1 MKKHQKKENAIIY
14 LNVYGE
20 GVLQMKK
27 RRFFIRTG
35 ILLVMLAAL
44 CYTMYNSVF
53 AKQDRVKEG
62 SIAPNFVLQSVDGKR
77 IELKDL
83 KGKGVFLNFWG
94 TWCGPCKQ
102 EFPYMANQYEVF
114 KDRGVEIVAV
124 NVGESNIAV
133 KNFMESYGVNF
144 PVAMDKD
151 RQVTEAYD
159 ITPLP
164 TTFLI
169 NPEGKV
175 IKVIKGTMTERN
187 VYEYMNLI
195 KPKGS

>member
-62 SIAPNFVLQSVDGKR
+62 SIAPNFVLQSVDGDR

-124 NVGESNIAV
+124 NVAESKIAV

-151 RQVTEAYD
+151 RQVTEAFD

-195 KPKGS
+195 KPKGL

>member
-53 AKQDRVKEG
+53 AKQDQIKEG
-62 SIAPNFVLQSVDGKR
+62 SIAPNFVLQSVDGER

-83 KGKGVFLNFWG
+83 KGKGVFLNFWVHG
-94 TWCGPCKQ
+94 
-102 EFPYMANQYEVF
+102 
-114 KDRGVEIVAV
+114 AV
-124 NVGESNIAV
+124 HVSRNSLIWQISMKCSRIAV
-133 KNFMESYGVNF
+133 SKL
-144 PVAMDKD
+144 
-151 RQVTEAYD
+151 
-159 ITPLP
+159 LP
-164 TTFLI
+164 
-169 NPEGKV
+169 
-175 IKVIKGTMTERN
+175 
-187 VYEYMNLI
+187 
-195 KPKGS
+195 

>member
-53 AKQDRVKEG
+53 AKQDQIKEG
-62 SIAPNFVLQSVDGKR
+62 SIAPNFVLQSVDGER

-133 KNFMESYGVNF
+133 KNFIDAYGVNF

>member
-62 SIAPNFVLQSVDGKR
+62 SIAPNFVLQSVNGER

-133 KNFMESYGVNF
+133 KNFMGSYGVNF

-187 VYEYMNLI
+187 VYDYMNLI

>member
-62 SIAPNFVLQSVDGKR
+62 SIAPNFVLQSVDGER

-124 NVGESNIAV
+124 NVAESNIAV
-133 KNFMESYGVNF
+133 KNFMGSYGVNF

-159 ITPLP
+159 IGQLP
-164 TTFLI
+164 TTLLV

-187 VYEYMNLI
+187 VYDYMNLI

>member
-53 AKQDRVKEG
+53 AKPDRVKEG
-62 SIAPNFVLQSVDGKR
+62 SIAPNFVLQSVDGER

-102 EFPYMANQYEVF
+102 EFPYMANQYQVF

-133 KNFMESYGVNF
+133 KNFMDAYGVNF

>member
-53 AKQDRVKEG
+53 AKQDQVKEG
-62 SIAPNFVLQSVDGKR
+62 SIAPNFVLQSVDGER

-133 KNFMESYGVNF
+133 KNFMDAYGVNF

>member
-53 AKQDRVKEG
+53 AKQDQIKEG
-62 SIAPNFVLQSVDGKR
+62 SIAPNFVLQSVDGER

-124 NVGESNIAV
+124 NVAESNIAV
-133 KNFMESYGVNF
+133 KNFMNAYGVNF

-159 ITPLP
+159 IGQLP
-164 TTFLI
+164 TTLLV

-175 IKVIKGTMTERN
+175 IKVIKGTMTERQI
-187 VYEYMNLI
+187 YEYMNLI

>member
-1 MKKHQKKENAIIY
+1 
-14 LNVYGE
+14 
-20 GVLQMKK
+20 MKK

-62 SIAPNFVLQSVDGKR
+62 SIAPNFVLQSVDGDR

-124 NVGESNIAV
+124 NVAESKIPV

-159 ITPLP
+159 IGQLP
-164 TTFLI
+164 TTLLL

-175 IKVIKGTMTERN
+175 IKVIKGTMTERQI
-187 VYEYMNLI
+187 YEYMNLI

>member
-14 LNVYGE
+14 LNVYAE

-62 SIAPNFVLQSVDGKR
+62 SIAPNFVLQSVDGDR

-124 NVGESNIAV
+124 NVAESKIAV

-159 ITPLP
+159 IGQLP
-164 TTFLI
+164 TTLLL

-175 IKVIKGTMTERN
+175 IKVIKGTMTERQI
-187 VYEYMNLI
+187 YEYMNLI

>member
-62 SIAPNFVLQSVDGKR
+62 SIAPNFVLQSVDGDR
-77 IELKDL
+77 VELKDL

>member
-62 SIAPNFVLQSVDGKR
+62 SIAPNFVLQSVDGER

>member
-62 SIAPNFVLQSVDGKR
+62 SIAPNFVLQSVDGER

-114 KDRGVEIVAV
+114 KNRGVEIVAV

>member
-53 AKQDRVKEG
+53 AKQDQVKEG
-62 SIAPNFVLQSVDGKR
+62 SIAPNFVLQSVDGER
-77 IELKDL
+77 IELKEL

-133 KNFMESYGVNF
+133 KNFMETYGVNF

>member
-53 AKQDRVKEG
+53 AKQDQIKEG
-62 SIAPNFVLQSVDGKR
+62 SIAPNFVLQSVDGER

-124 NVGESNIAV
+124 NVAESNIAV
-133 KNFMESYGVNF
+133 KNFMDAYGVNF

>member
-62 SIAPNFVLQSVDGKR
+62 SIAPNFVLQSVDGDR

-124 NVGESNIAV
+124 NVAESKIAV

-159 ITPLP
+159 IGQLP
-164 TTFLI
+164 TTLLL

>member
-53 AKQDRVKEG
+53 AKQDQVKEG
-62 SIAPNFVLQSVDGKR
+62 SIAPNFVLQSVDGER

-124 NVGESNIAV
+124 NVAESNIAV
-133 KNFMESYGVNF
+133 KNFMDAYGVNF

>member
-62 SIAPNFVLQSVDGKR
+62 SIAPNFVLQSVDGDR

-124 NVGESNIAV
+124 NVAESKIAV

-159 ITPLP
+159 IGQLP
-164 TTFLI
+164 TTLLL

-175 IKVIKGTMTERN
+175 IKVIKGTMTERQI
-187 VYEYMNLI
+187 YEYMNLI

>member
-62 SIAPNFVLQSVDGKR
+62 SIAPNFVLQSVDGKQ

>member
-62 SIAPNFVLQSVDGKR
+62 SIAPNFVLQSVDGER

-124 NVGESNIAV
+124 NVAESKIAV

-144 PVAMDKD
+144 PIAMDKD

-164 TTFLI
+164 TTFLV

-175 IKVIKGTMTERN
+175 IKVIKGTMTERQI
-187 VYEYMNLI
+187 YDYMNLI

>member
-53 AKQDRVKEG
+53 AKQDQIKEG
-62 SIAPNFVLQSVDGKR
+62 SIAPNFVLQSVDGER

-133 KNFMESYGVNF
+133 KNFMDAYGVNF

-195 KPKGS
+195 KPKGA

>member
-1 MKKHQKKENAIIY
+1 
-14 LNVYGE
+14 
-20 GVLQMKK
+20 MKK

-53 AKQDRVKEG
+53 AKQDQIKEG
-62 SIAPNFVLQSVDGKR
+62 SIAPNFVLQSVDGER

-114 KDRGVEIVAV
+114 KGRGVEIVAV

-133 KNFMESYGVNF
+133 KNFMDAYGVNF

>member
-1 MKKHQKKENAIIY
+1 
-14 LNVYGE
+14 
-20 GVLQMKK
+20 MKK

-62 SIAPNFVLQSVDGKR
+62 SIAPNFVLQSVDGDR

-124 NVGESNIAV
+124 NVAESKIAV

-144 PVAMDKD
+144 PV
-151 RQVTEAYD
+151 
-159 ITPLP
+159 IL
-164 TTFLI
+164 F
-169 NPEGKV
+169 
-175 IKVIKGTMTERN
+175 
-187 VYEYMNLI
+187 
-195 KPKGS
+195 S

>member
-53 AKQDRVKEG
+53 AKQDQVKEG
-62 SIAPNFVLQSVDGKR
+62 SIAPNFVLQSVDGEQ
-77 IELKDL
+77 IELKEL

-133 KNFMESYGVNF
+133 KNFMETYGVNF

>member
-62 SIAPNFVLQSVDGKR
+62 SIAPNFVLQSVDGDR

-124 NVGESNIAV
+124 NVAESKIAV

-159 ITPLP
+159 IGQLP
-164 TTFLI
+164 TTLLL

-175 IKVIKGTMTERN
+175 IKVIKRTMTERQI
-187 VYEYMNLI
+187 YEYMNLI

>member
-53 AKQDRVKEG
+53 AKQDQIKEG
-62 SIAPNFVLQSVDGKR
+62 SIAPNFVLQSVDGER

-133 KNFMESYGVNF
+133 KNFMDAYGVNF

>member
-62 SIAPNFVLQSVDGKR
+62 SIAPNFVLQSVDGDR

-124 NVGESNIAV
+124 NVAESKIAV

-144 PVAMDKD
+144 PVALDKD

>member
-62 SIAPNFVLQSVDGKR
+62 SIAPNFVLQSVDGER

-133 KNFMESYGVNF
+133 KNFMGSYGVNF

-159 ITPLP
+159 IGQLP
-164 TTFLI
+164 TTLLV

-175 IKVIKGTMTERN
+175 IKVIKGTMTERQI
-187 VYEYMNLI
+187 YDYMNLI

>member
-62 SIAPNFVLQSVDGKR
+62 SIAPNFVLQSVDGER

-124 NVGESNIAV
+124 NVAESKIAV

-144 PVAMDKD
+144 PIAMDKD

-164 TTFLI
+164 TTFLV

-175 IKVIKGTMTERN
+175 MKVIKGTMTERQI
-187 VYEYMNLI
+187 YDYMNLI

>member
-62 SIAPNFVLQSVDGKR
+62 SIAPNFVLQSVDGDR
-77 IELKDL
+77 VELKDL

-144 PVAMDKD
+144 PVALDKD

>member
-1 MKKHQKKENAIIY
+1 MKQHQKKENAIIY

-62 SIAPNFVLQSVDGKR
+62 SIAPNFVLQSVDGER

-114 KDRGVEIVAV
+114 KNRGVEIVAV

>member
-53 AKQDRVKEG
+53 AKQDQVKEG
-62 SIAPNFVLQSVDGKR
+62 SIAPNFVLQSVDGER
-77 IELKDL
+77 IELKEL

-94 TWCGPCKQ
+94 TLCGPCKQ

-133 KNFMESYGVNF
+133 KNFMETYGVNF

>member
-53 AKQDRVKEG
+53 AKQDQVKEG
-62 SIAPNFVLQSVDGKR
+62 SIAPNFVLQSVDGER
-77 IELKDL
+77 IELKEL

>member
-1 MKKHQKKENAIIY
+1 MKQHQKKESAIIY

-62 SIAPNFVLQSVDGKR
+62 SIAPNFVLQSVDGER

-114 KDRGVEIVAV
+114 KNRGVEIVAV

>member
-53 AKQDRVKEG
+53 AKQDQVKEG
-62 SIAPNFVLQSVDGKR
+62 SIAPNFVLQSVDGER
-77 IELKDL
+77 IELNEL